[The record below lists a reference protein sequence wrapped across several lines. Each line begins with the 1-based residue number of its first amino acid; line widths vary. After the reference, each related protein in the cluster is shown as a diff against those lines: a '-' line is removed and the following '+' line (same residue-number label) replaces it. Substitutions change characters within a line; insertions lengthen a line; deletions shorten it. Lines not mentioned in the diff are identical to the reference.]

1 MTYKKLILIS
11 IFLLSFSSSANAA
24 INFRIDSKD
33 IPKTKILVST
43 TDKNN
48 PQAGAIKADL
58 EEILSRVKRNLKSTD
73 LFDIAQKDIASVGA
87 GNVAGDLSIEKI
99 PDFVR
104 YSGVGVGMLLI
115 VDGSFNQTPS
125 ALRSLPL
132 AQPPGD
138 LEIKVRLW
146 DVLDERQ
153 LFGKFY
159 SSNKSNYKKMASLI
173 SDEIFKAAT
182 SEKMGHFDSKITY
195 IAESGSAT
203 KRVKRIVIMD
213 FDGENR
219 RYLTNGRDLVLTPIF
234 SRQKNEILFVRF
246 FGEKPQIY
254 SLDTNNALVR
264 KVGSF
269 RGTTFAP
276 TISPSDANV
285 IAFSVIE
292 NGNSNIYQM
301 NLFTNQTTR
310 LTSTRAIDTTPSYS
324 PDGKRIV
331 FSSDRGG
338 NEQLYIM
345 NSDGGNARKISTDSG
360 SYSKPMWSPDGKF
373 IAFTK
378 LKANQF
384 SIGIIDVDGRNE
396 KTLTSGYLVEGAKWS
411 PSGRYIIYSRKNGAY
426 GKASVPKLYVIDVL
440 TGFEREL
447 PTAEN
452 EGATDPD
459 WMMN

>member
-1 MTYKKLILIS
+1 MKYKKSLLTIT
-11 IFLLSFSSSANAA
+11 FLLSFSSIANAA

-33 IPKTKILVST
+33 IPKTRILINT
-43 TDKNN
+43 TEKNN
-48 PQAGAIKADL
+48 PQAGAVRADL

-73 LFDIAQKDIASVGA
+73 LFDITQKDGV
-87 GNVAGDLSIEKI
+87 VAVDLSIEKV

-104 YSGVGVGMLLI
+104 YSSAGVGMLLV
-115 VDGSFNQTPS
+115 VDGNFNQASST
-125 ALRSLPL
+125 LRSSPL
-132 AQPPGD
+132 AQPSGD

-159 SSNKSNYKKMASLI
+159 SSNKSNYKKMSSLI

-182 SEKMGHFDSKITY
+182 GEKIGHFDSKIAY
-195 IAESGSAT
+195 IAESGNAT
-203 KRVKRIVIMD
+203 KRVKRIVIVD

-276 TISPSDANV
+276 TVSPADANL

-301 NLFTNQTTR
+301 NLFTNQTIR
-310 LTSTRAIDTTPSYS
+310 LTNTKAIDTTPSYS
-324 PDGKRIV
+324 PDGKYLV
-331 FSSDRGG
+331 FSSDRSGG
-338 NEQLYIM
+338 EQLYIM
-345 NSDGGNARKISTDSG
+345 NADGSNVKKISTDNA

-378 LKANQF
+378 LKSNQF
-384 SIGIIDVDGRNE
+384 SIGVIDVDGRNE

-426 GKASVPKLYVIDVL
+426 GKASIPKLDVIDVL

-447 PTAEN
+447 PTPEN

-459 WMMN
+459 WVMN

>member
-1 MTYKKLILIS
+1 
-11 IFLLSFSSSANAA
+11 
-24 INFRIDSKD
+24 
-33 IPKTKILVST
+33 
-43 TDKNN
+43 
-48 PQAGAIKADL
+48 
-58 EEILSRVKRNLKSTD
+58 
-73 LFDIAQKDIASVGA
+73 
-87 GNVAGDLSIEKI
+87 
-99 PDFVR
+99 
-104 YSGVGVGMLLI
+104 
-115 VDGSFNQTPS
+115 
-125 ALRSLPL
+125 
-132 AQPPGD
+132 
-138 LEIKVRLW
+138 
-146 DVLDERQ
+146 
-153 LFGKFY
+153 
-159 SSNKSNYKKMASLI
+159 
-173 SDEIFKAAT
+173 
-182 SEKMGHFDSKITY
+182 MGHFDSKITY
-195 IAESGSAT
+195 VAESGGVL

-234 SRQKNEILFVRF
+234 SHQKNEILFVRF

-264 KVGSF
+264 KVGGF

-276 TISPSDANV
+276 TVSPADPNV

-310 LTSTRAIDTTPSYS
+310 LTNTRAIDTTPSYS
-324 PDGKRIV
+324 PDGKRLV

-338 NEQLYIM
+338 SEQLYIM
-345 NSDGGNARKISTDSG
+345 SSDGGNAKKISTDSG

-384 SIGIIDVDGRNE
+384 SIGMIDVDGRNE

-411 PSGRYIIYSRKNGAY
+411 PSGRYIIYSRKNGSY
-426 GKASVPKLYVIDVL
+426 GKASVPRLYVIDVL
-440 TGFEREL
+440 TGFEREI

-459 WMMN
+459 WVMN